1 MPSIEQLRVMRIEEL
16 TTNTDFV
23 SDELSISKIIGKMR
37 DLNVYEIFVQ
47 CGERIGIINVRSI
60 LEATHIG
67 STKAGSIAL
76 FPPRV
81 TTSDSVGKV
90 SELMGGHRLRSIP
103 VWEGRRVVGQI
114 NALTIVSSLVDSLG
128 DRLRATHVMTEKPT
142 TITESSSV
150 SKAKNLMIRRR
161 IDHLPVVQQERP
173 RGMLTSSHLI
183 FHLTPAESIGSDD
196 RVGETLK
203 GLDFPVRELMDV
215 NVELYPL
222 DQSAVDLLK
231 KMIELGKTYSLVGLW
246 EELQGIVTYRD
257 FMRLLE
263 HRKESTE
270 IPITILGLPDDP
282 FESEI
287 VKTKFTRAVSL
298 LRRVYPQIT
307 EARSTIKASSFSARR
322 GRKHYEVTVTLK
334 TPRDL
339 FSYSEKGWELPEIYD
354 ILSNRLKRLLSQK
367 RKRRRP
373 RSRLKEQP

>member
-1 MPSIEQLRVMRIEEL
+1 VSSIEKLRATKIEEL
-16 TTNTDFV
+16 TTEADFV
-23 SDELSISKIIGKMR
+23 SEELPISKVIGKMR
-37 DLNVYEIFVQ
+37 DLDIYEIFVQ

-60 LEATHIG
+60 LEATHIAT
-67 STKAGSIAL
+67 TKAGSIAL

-81 TTSDSVGKV
+81 AISDSVGKV
-90 SELMGGHRLRSIP
+90 SEFMGGHRLRSIP

-114 NALTIVSSLVDSLG
+114 NALTIVSSLVDCLSESLK
-128 DRLRATHVMTEKPT
+128 ATHVMTENPT
-142 TITESSSV
+142 TITGSSSV
-150 SKAKNLMIRRR
+150 SKAKNLMVRRR

-183 FHLTPAESIGSDD
+183 FQLTPAESIGSDD

-203 GLDFPVRELMDV
+203 GLDFPVQELMDV
-215 NVELYPL
+215 NIEISPL
-222 DQSAVDLLK
+222 DQSAVALLK
-231 KMIELGKTYSLVGLW
+231 NMIELGKTYSLVGLW

-263 HRKESTE
+263 HRREPTE

-287 VKTKFTRAVSL
+287 VKTKFNRVVSL
-298 LRRVYPQIT
+298 IRRVYPQIT
-307 EARSTIKASSFSARR
+307 EARSIIKVSSFSARR
-322 GRKHYEVTVTLK
+322 GRKHYEVSVTLK

-339 FSYSEKGWELPEIYD
+339 FSYSEKGWDLAKIYD
-354 ILSNRLKRLLSQK
+354 ILSDRLKRLLSRK

-373 RSRLKEQP
+373 RTRLKEQP